1 MRSLFFFLASCVLL
15 AIPPAAVA
23 AEGSVANGVFLV
35 ARRELRDPN
44 FRHTVVLVTQPKMG
58 GPFGVI
64 INRPLEH
71 KLSEVFDEF
80 DALKDRKD
88 VLYFGGPVQADGV
101 VFLVRTKTRPPRA
114 MNVLKD
120 VYFTGDS
127 DLLEELLQRKNPTEG
142 LKVFAGYSG
151 WGPGQ
156 LQQEIARGDWY
167 ILPASAATI
176 FEEDASKIWP
186 ELIKRAGV
194 RKTHHAPGLVAAD
207 PSPPVIANPKPQVQ
221 LAADRR

>member
-1 MRSLFFFLASCVLL
+1 MRALFFILGVSLL
-15 AIPPAAVA
+15 LVVPPAAVA
-23 AEGSVANGVFLV
+23 AEGNVANGVFLV
-35 ARRELRDPN
+35 ARRDMHDPN
-44 FRHTVVLVTQPKMG
+44 FRQTVVLVTQPKMG

-64 INRPLEH
+64 INRPLEN

-80 DALKDRKD
+80 DSLKDRKD

-120 VYFTGDS
+120 VYFTGDM
-127 DLLEELLQRKNPTEG
+127 DLLEELLQRKNPTDG

-186 ELIKRAGV
+186 ELIERAGV
-194 RKTHHAPGLVAAD
+194 RKTHHVPGLVAAD
-207 PSPPVIANPKPQVQ
+207 TGHPARVDPKPKVQ
-221 LAADRR
+221 LAADKR